1 MLDDNPRNV
10 RDVWFEVLCG
20 NATTR
25 RLRVDVASNDGLVQ
39 RRVSHSDGGTTLDG
53 YFIAT
58 RWANDGIV
66 QTLMTERS
74 LRFLHSRVSC
84 ARHR

>member
-1 MLDDNPRNV
+1 MVRGSVRKRN
-10 RDVWFEVLCG
+10 D
-20 NATTR
+20 ATAASGR
-25 RLRVDVASNDGLVQ
+25 REQRRNGLVQ
-39 RRVSHSDGGTTLDG
+39 RRVSHNDEGTTLDG

-84 ARHR
+84 ARRR